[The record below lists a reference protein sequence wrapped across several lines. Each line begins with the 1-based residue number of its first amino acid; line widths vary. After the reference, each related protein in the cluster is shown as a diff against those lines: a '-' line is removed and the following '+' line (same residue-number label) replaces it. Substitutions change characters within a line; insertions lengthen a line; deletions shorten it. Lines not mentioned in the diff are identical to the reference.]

1 MSARAD
7 KLVADYLKRLNAEL
21 RGLPRARR
29 RELVEEISEH
39 ITAARAEGDTEDEAR
54 IRTLLDSLGEPED
67 IAAEARERL
76 GVQPRRRGVVEVG
89 ALILLPF
96 GGVVLP
102 VIGWFVGVLLLWISD
117 AWNTRDKLVGTFVIP
132 GGLLVPLGLL
142 VVGTGSGGAC
152 VETSTGSDCT
162 ADSTGTGDILVIA
175 LVTGLLLAPLATT
188 VYLARRLR
196 RDSAS
201 VPA

>member
-162 ADSTGTGDILVIA
+162 ADSAGTGDILVIA